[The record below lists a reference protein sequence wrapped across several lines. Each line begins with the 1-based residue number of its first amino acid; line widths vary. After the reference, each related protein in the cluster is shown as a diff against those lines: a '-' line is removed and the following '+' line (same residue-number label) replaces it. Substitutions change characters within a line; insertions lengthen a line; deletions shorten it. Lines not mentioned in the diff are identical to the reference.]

1 LPADRFY
8 LHYLRGHS
16 RFLPAHSEVA
26 VAFPTIVIGIGMLLI
41 GLQGYFDF
49 GGVLRVK
56 EHSPTALIPAAIG
69 AVLIVCGILSRDD
82 RLRKHVMHLAAVVG
96 VVGFFGAIWRPVKAL
111 AQEGTVDL
119 SAAPVRLQLM
129 TALLCLVFVV
139 MCVQSFI
146 AARRARG

>member
-1 LPADRFY
+1 M
-8 LHYLRGHS
+8 
-16 RFLPAHSEVA
+16 
-26 VAFPTIVIGIGMLLI
+26 AFSTIVIGIGLLLI

-49 GGVLRVK
+49 GGVLGVK

-69 AVLIVCGILSRDD
+69 AVLIVCGILSCDD

-96 VVGFFGAIWRPVKAL
+96 VLGFFGAIWRPVKAL

-119 SAAPVRLQLM
+119 NAAPVRLQLM

-139 MCVQSFI
+139 MCVQSFV